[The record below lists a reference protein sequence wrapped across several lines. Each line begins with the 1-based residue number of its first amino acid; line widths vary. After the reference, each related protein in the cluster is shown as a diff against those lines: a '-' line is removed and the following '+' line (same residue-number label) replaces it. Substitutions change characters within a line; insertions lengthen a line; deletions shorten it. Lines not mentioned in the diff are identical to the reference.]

1 VSDRLPGLHGLRYLL
16 WGGLCL
22 SAGVLMLATVMYG
35 WVGHPGA
42 LPAKLLLIGAIVLD
56 IAGVVFF
63 IRYLTAVVRDWLRER

>member
-1 VSDRLPGLHGLRYLL
+1 MSDRLSGLHGLRHLL

-22 SAGVLMLATVMYG
+22 TAGVLMLATVMYG
-35 WVGHPGA
+35 WAGHPGA

-63 IRYLTAVVRDWLRER
+63 LRYLIAVIRDWLRAR